1 MDKTRSP
8 HLVLCATQAF
18 CQEIHGHHHTQALPV
33 TWDIL
38 PIFQRRG
45 LRPRAMMGPPSC
57 CVAERRGL
65 KSETLLPPSLLR
77 ACHGH
82 SLVLCENA
90 SDLQFHSFKTL
101 PQCLPLSQ
109 LLCHLRVPRRAL
121 HCPPRSAQ
129 HGSQRSPQS
138 HCGELGVD
146 WVPAHSPSPA
156 THL

>member
-1 MDKTRSP
+1 M
-8 HLVLCATQAF
+8 LCATQAF

-77 ACHGH
+77 ACHGQG
-82 SLVLCENA
+82 LVLCENA

-121 HCPPRSAQ
+121 HCPPPGQ
-129 HGSQRSPQS
+129 HSMDPSDPHR
-138 HCGELGVD
+138 ELGVD